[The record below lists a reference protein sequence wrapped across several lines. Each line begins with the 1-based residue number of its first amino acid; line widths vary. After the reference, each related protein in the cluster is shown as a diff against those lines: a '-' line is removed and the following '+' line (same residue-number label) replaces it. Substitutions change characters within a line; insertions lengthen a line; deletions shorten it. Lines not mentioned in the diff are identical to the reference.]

1 MASTLLQQPLWR
13 QACRRFLA
21 AAAGRAALR
30 PQPRRDKKRWAR
42 AYLDQ
47 QRALEPP
54 MRRSEKPN
62 WDYHA
67 EIQAFNHR
75 LHEKFSLDVLK
86 TAFVNRCYIKSE
98 EARRKM
104 LGLEKEDIALNL
116 KDNQQLSEQGAS
128 FSHSYLTECFE
139 KAFPK
144 MPSAGIEAIVNFLT
158 GEELVSYV
166 AKNLSLQ
173 DLTLCAEFPVPPTV
187 LQQTFFAVVGA
198 LHQSSGPQRTEIFVR
213 DFFIPQLIGKDLFE
227 LWNVV
232 NPMGLLVEELAK
244 RNVSAPEPR
253 LTRQSGA
260 STALPVYFVGLYCDK
275 KLLAEGTGET
285 ILAAEEEASRV
296 ALRKLYGFTENRQP
310 WDYSSPKREQRAE
323 NLISSN

>member
-1 MASTLLQQPLWR
+1 MLSGFLWCQNRVELLLVVVSQSR
-13 QACRRFLA
+13 QKLNV
-21 AAAGRAALR
+21 G
-30 PQPRRDKKRWAR
+30 
-42 AYLDQ
+42 
-47 QRALEPP
+47 
-54 MRRSEKPN
+54 MGSEKPN

-67 EIQAFNHR
+67 EIQAFSYR
-75 LHEKFSLDVLK
+75 LHEKFSLDLLK
-86 TAFVNRCYIKSE
+86 TAFVNHSYIESE

-104 LGLEKEDIALNL
+104 LGLEKEEIALNL

-128 FSHSYLTECFE
+128 FSRCYLTECFE

-144 MPSAGIEAIVNFLT
+144 IPPAGIEAIVNFLT
-158 GEELVSYV
+158 SEELVSYL
-166 AKNLSLQ
+166 ARNLSLQ
-173 DLTLCAEFPVPPTV
+173 DLTLCAEFPVPPNM
-187 LQQTFFAVVGA
+187 LQQTFFAVIGA

-232 NPMGLLVEELAK
+232 NPMGLLMEELAQ
-244 RNVSAPEPR
+244 RNVSPPEPR

-260 STALPVYFVGLYCDK
+260 TTALPLFFVGLYCDK

-310 WDYSSPKREQRAE
+310 WDYSSPKQEQKAK
-323 NLISSN
+323 NVISSN